1 MSEAVSAPA
10 ATVPGARVGPV
21 FGALMLV
28 MLMASLDSTIVSTA
42 LPTIAGDL
50 GGISKLPWVVT
61 AYLLTSTIT
70 TPVAGKLGD
79 LYGRKLVLQSALVVF
94 LIGSALCG
102 LSSNMT
108 ELILFR
114 GLQGLGGGALM
125 VGTQAVIGDIVSPR
139 ERGRYSGLMGGV
151 FGVSTV
157 VGPLIGGLF
166 VDHLSWN
173 WIFYIN
179 LPIGVVTLVVLQAVL
194 HVPSTTVQRSI
205 DYAGMSLLAISL
217 TSIVLYTSL
226 GGNTYG
232 WWSPRMILLLALSVV
247 AAAAFV
253 LVERRARE
261 PILPLSLFSNRV
273 FTVASVIGF
282 IVGASLF
289 GSVTY
294 LPLYLQIVKGA
305 SPTESGLEL
314 LPLMAGVLIASI
326 GSGQVITRA
335 GRYKVFP
342 IVGTALMVV
351 GMFLLARLGAGTSLL
366 VADVYMFVVG
376 LGLGFVMQVLILAVQ
391 NAVEYRD
398 LGVATASATLFRSIG
413 GTIGVP
419 IFGAIFTN
427 QLASHLAAKLPPGA
441 AEQLPA
447 HIGPGVIE
455 ALPDAIKAAYRDAY
469 ATSLHPV
476 FLLAAGLAVV
486 AFAFTWLLE
495 ERPLRQTVAD
505 QGIRDSFASP
515 RDPISMDELEARLSS
530 LARKENRGRV
540 YAHLAEVAGIEAEPR
555 EVWLLLRLEECTP
568 CTPDEIAAR
577 YEIPAPLARG
587 VISEL
592 EQRGL
597 VAASGD
603 SFELTTAGAAAA
615 SALVRARHSELE
627 RFLEEWQPSQHP
639 EVLQLLERFA
649 RSLRALPPAGEPA
662 PV

>member
-1 MSEAVSAPA
+1 MSAAASAPA
-10 ATVPGARVGPV
+10 ATVPSSRVGPV

-70 TPVAGKLGD
+70 TPIAGKLGD
-79 LYGRKLVLQSALVVF
+79 MYGRKLVLQSALVVF

-102 LSSNMT
+102 LSSSMT

-114 GLQGLGGGALM
+114 GLQGLGGGALV

-139 ERGRYSGLMGGV
+139 ERGRYAGLMGGV

-179 LPIGVVTLVVLQAVL
+179 LPIGLVTLVVLQVVL
-194 HVPSTTVQRSI
+194 HVPSTTAGRSI
-205 DYAGMSLLAISL
+205 DYAGIALLATSL

-232 WWSPRMILLLALSVV
+232 WWSTPMILLLALSVV
-247 AAAAFV
+247 AAAGFV
-253 LVERRARE
+253 LVERRASE

-335 GRYKVFP
+335 GRYKIFP
-342 IVGTALMVV
+342 IVGTGLMVV
-351 GMFLLARLGAGTSLL
+351 GMFLLARLGAGTSLF

-391 NAVEYRD
+391 NAADYRD
-398 LGVATASATLFRSIG
+398 LGVATASATLFRSVG

-441 AEQLPA
+441 AAQLPA
-447 HIGPGVIE
+447 HIGPGVIDK
-455 ALPDAIKAAYRDAY
+455 LPEAIKSAYVDAY

-476 FLLAAGLAVV
+476 FLLAAGLAVL
-486 AFAFTWLLE
+486 AFAFTWMLE

-515 RDPISMDELEARLSS
+515 ALDGRARGPPELARPEGEPRPRLRAPGGGRRNRGGAAGGLAAPSPRGAHAVHARGDRRPLRDPGFACARGDVR
-530 LARKENRGRV
+530 ARGPRPRGRV
-540 YAHLAEVAGIEAEPR
+540 WWRLRADRRGCRCRRGARGGPAQRAGALPARLAPGATSGGSGPARPV
-555 EVWLLLRLEECTP
+555 CTV
-568 CTPDEIAAR
+568 AAR
-577 YEIPAPLARG
+577 P
-587 VISEL
+587 
-592 EQRGL
+592 
-597 VAASGD
+597 
-603 SFELTTAGAAAA
+603 TAG
-615 SALVRARHSELE
+615 R
-627 RFLEEWQPSQHP
+627 
-639 EVLQLLERFA
+639 
-649 RSLRALPPAGEPA
+649 
-662 PV
+662 

>member
-1 MSEAVSAPA
+1 
-10 ATVPGARVGPV
+10 
-21 FGALMLV
+21 MLV

-61 AYLLTSTIT
+61 AYLLASTIT
-70 TPVAGKLGD
+70 TPLAGKLGD

-102 LSSNMT
+102 LSNNMT

-114 GLQGLGGGALM
+114 GLQGLGGGALL
-125 VGTQAVIGDIVSPR
+125 VGTQAAIGDIVSPR
-139 ERGRYSGLMGGV
+139 ERGRYAGLMGGV

-179 LPIGVVTLVVLQAVL
+179 LPIGLVTLVVLQAVL
-194 HVPSTTVQRSI
+194 HVPTTTVRRAI
-205 DYAGMSLLAISL
+205 DYTGTALLATSL

-226 GGNTYG
+226 GGNTYS
-232 WWSPRMILLLALSVV
+232 WSSTPMILLLALSVV
-247 AAAAFV
+247 AAAGFV
-253 LVERRARE
+253 LVERRASE

-326 GSGQVITRA
+326 GSGQVITRV

-376 LGLGFVMQVLILAVQ
+376 VGLGFVMQVLILAVQ
-391 NAVEYRD
+391 NAVSYRD

-427 QLASHLAAKLPPGA
+427 QLASHLAEKLPPGA
-441 AEQLPA
+441 AAQLPA

-455 ALPDAIKAAYRDAY
+455 KLPEAIKNAYVDAY
-469 ATSLHPV
+469 ATALHPV
-476 FLLAAGLAVV
+476 FLLAAGLAVL
-486 AFAFTWLLE
+486 AFAFTWMLE

-530 LARKENRGRV
+530 IARKENRGRV
-540 YAHLAEVAGIEAEPR
+540 YAHLAEVAGIDAEPR
-555 EVWLLLRLEECTP
+555 EVWLLLRLEGRTP
-568 CTPDEIAAR
+568 CTPDEIAAHF
-577 YEIPAPLARG
+577 EIPVPLARD
-587 VISEL
+587 VMSDL
-592 EQRGL
+592 HDHAF

-603 SFELTTAGAAAA
+603 SFELTVEGAAAA
-615 SALVRARHSELE
+615 AALVGARQSELE
-627 RFLEEWQPSQHP
+627 RFLREWQPEQHP

-662 PV
+662 PT

>member
-1 MSEAVSAPA
+1 
-10 ATVPGARVGPV
+10 
-21 FGALMLV
+21 MLV

-70 TPVAGKLGD
+70 TPIAGKLGD
-79 LYGRKLVLQSALVVF
+79 MYGRKLVLQSALVVF

-102 LSSNMT
+102 LSSSMT

-139 ERGRYSGLMGGV
+139 ERGRYAGLMGGV

-173 WIFYIN
+173 WIFYVN
-179 LPIGVVTLVVLQAVL
+179 LPIGLVTLVVLQVVL
-194 HVPSTTVQRSI
+194 HVPSTTAGRSI
-205 DYAGMSLLAISL
+205 DYAGIALLATSL

-232 WWSPRMILLLALSVV
+232 WWSTPMILLLALSVV
-247 AAAAFV
+247 AAAGFV
-253 LVERRARE
+253 LVERRASE

-335 GRYKVFP
+335 GRYKIFP
-342 IVGTALMVV
+342 IVGTGLMVV
-351 GMFLLARLGAGTSLL
+351 GMFLLARLGAGTSLI

-391 NAVEYRD
+391 NAADYRD
-398 LGVATASATLFRSIG
+398 LGVATASATLFRSVG

-441 AEQLPA
+441 AAQLPA
-447 HIGPGVIE
+447 HIGPGVIDK
-455 ALPDAIKAAYRDAY
+455 LPEAIKSAYVDAY

-476 FLLAAGLAVV
+476 FLLAAGLAVL
-486 AFAFTWLLE
+486 AFAFTWMLE

-515 RDPISMDELEARLSS
+515 RDPLSMDELEARLSS

-555 EVWLLLRLEECTP
+555 EVWLLLRLEGHTP
-568 CTPDEIAAR
+568 YTPEEIAAR
-577 YEIPAPLARG
+577 FEIPASLARE
-587 VISEL
+587 VTSEL
-592 EQRGL
+592 EDHGL
-597 VAASGD
+597 VAASGG
-603 SFELTTAGAAAA
+603 SFELTAEGAAAGAA
-615 SALVRARHSELE
+615 LVEARHSELE
-627 RFLEEWQPSQHP
+627 RFLREWRPEQHP
-639 EVLQLLERFA
+639 EVRDLLDRFA
-649 RSLRALPPAGEPA
+649 QSLRGLPPAGEPA
-662 PV
+662 PT